1 MIKQTI
7 ILTIL
12 DGWGIGS
19 FDESNPIYASRPK
32 NILEIEKNF
41 PAGAL
46 QASGIAI
53 GLPWEEEGNSEVGHV
68 TIGTGSILY
77 QHYPKISLSI
87 QNRSFFSNE
96 TLRGAY
102 LHVKKNKSSLHLIGL
117 ISKGNVHS
125 SLEHLEALLTMA
137 NEFHVDRCFIHAITD
152 GRDSPPQSVIS
163 IIEQVERMIAE
174 KNIGK
179 IVSVV
184 GRYYAMNRDEHFDRT
199 KIAYDLLTKD
209 AYPVQTLET
218 AVKQTYA
225 RGFNDEFIDASA
237 INSHEPIK
245 DNDAVIFFNFREDS
259 MRQIAGAFCLPS
271 FSAFETKKIN
281 NCYFVT
287 FTKYF
292 DESLAHV
299 AFLTDHPATCL
310 SKVYS
315 DCGKQ
320 QLHIAETQKYAH
332 ITYFFNGFKNEPF
345 PNEYRI
351 LIPTLDIPHPEQK
364 PEMMASTITDRVLLA
379 LRENTF
385 DLIVV
390 NYANPDII
398 AHTGNYN
405 ATVETI
411 QIIDREIG
419 RLKEATLRD
428 NHILLITSD
437 HGNAEVLLNIN
448 TGEPETKHNISP
460 VPFYIISNE
469 FKKSK
474 PREGFYR
481 LRPIGILSDVAPTI
495 LELAH
500 IQKPLEMT
508 GQSLLAQLKYM

>member
-1 MIKQTI
+1 MKQTI
-7 ILTIL
+7 LLTIL

-19 FDESNPIYASRPK
+19 FDESNPIYISHPK

-53 GLPWEEEGNSEVGHV
+53 GLPWEEEGNSEVGHI

-87 QNRSFFSNE
+87 QNGSFFLNE
-96 TLRGAY
+96 TLRGACI
-102 LHVKKNKSSLHLIGL
+102 HVQKNKSSLHLIGL

-125 SLEHLEALLTMA
+125 SLEHLEALLAMA
-137 NEFHVDRCFIHAITD
+137 SEFHIERCFIHAITD
-152 GRDSPPQSVIS
+152 GRDSPPQSATS
-163 IIEQVERMIAE
+163 IVEQIERMIAE
-174 KNIGK
+174 KKVGK
-179 IVSVV
+179 IVSVI

-209 AYPVQTLET
+209 TYPIQTFT
-218 AVKQTYA
+218 DAIKRTYA
-225 RGFNDEFIDASA
+225 RGFNDEFIDPSA
-237 INSHEPIK
+237 INAHEPIK

-259 MRQIAGAFCLPS
+259 MRQIASAFCVPT

-292 DESLAHV
+292 DTSLAHI
-299 AFLTDHPATCL
+299 AFHTDLPTTCL

-315 DCGKQ
+315 DLGKK

-332 ITYFFNGFKNEPF
+332 VTYFFNGLKNEPF

-364 PEMMASTITDRVLLA
+364 PEMMASAITDRVLLA

-398 AHTGNYN
+398 AHTGNYS

-419 RLKEATLRD
+419 RLKEAILRD
-428 NHILLITSD
+428 NHILIITSD
-437 HGNAEVLLNIN
+437 HGNAEVLLNVN
-448 TGEPETKHNISP
+448 TGEPETKHNVSP
-460 VPFYIISNE
+460 VPFYLVANE
-469 FKKSK
+469 FKKTK

-481 LRPIGILSDVAPTI
+481 LRPIGLLSDVAPTI

-500 IQKPLEMT
+500 IQKPIDMT
-508 GQSLLAQLKYM
+508 GQSLLAQLNYM